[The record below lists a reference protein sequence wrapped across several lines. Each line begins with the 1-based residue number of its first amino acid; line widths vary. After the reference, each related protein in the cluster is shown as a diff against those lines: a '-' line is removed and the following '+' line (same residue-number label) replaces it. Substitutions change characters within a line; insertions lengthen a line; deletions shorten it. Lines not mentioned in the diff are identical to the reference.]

1 MKKVV
6 DKKERESYTKIVHK
20 KERNNLKGEHCMTV
34 DLLRLKAERIA
45 KGYTQEDMAHKM
57 GWKTRTPYAKREN
70 GLVSIDADELIK
82 IAFILGFTKDNIG
95 IFFKQ
100 NVH

>member
-1 MKKVV
+1 MLTKKNGRVILKSFTRKNEK
-6 DKKERESYTKIVHK
+6 D
-20 KERNNLKGEHCMTV
+20 LKGECCMTV

-70 GLVSIDADELIK
+70 GIVSIDADELIK